1 MCVNSD
7 GNYEKIYN
15 NTLKLTKY
23 QMDKYNIP
31 LECVVRHYDASRK
44 ICPLS
49 MRENNWEKWKKFK
62 KDIENMDYSSTNYTR
77 FIRLLYENLFKRE
90 PDDEGL
96 KFWNDELENGLSY
109 GDMLKRIADSDE
121 FKNIYLK

>member
-1 MCVNSD
+1 
-7 GNYEKIYN
+7 
-15 NTLKLTKY
+15 
-23 QMDKYNIP
+23 
-31 LECVVRHYDASRK
+31 
-44 ICPLS
+44 
-49 MRENNWEKWKKFK
+49 
-62 KDIENMDYSSTNYTR
+62 MDYSSTNYTK

-121 FKNIYLK
+121 FKNIYLE

>member
-1 MCVNSD
+1 M
-7 GNYEKIYN
+7 
-15 NTLKLTKY
+15 NTK
-23 QMDKYNIP
+23 
-31 LECVVRHYDASRK
+31 
-44 ICPLS
+44 
-49 MRENNWEKWKKFK
+49 
-62 KDIENMDYSSTNYTR
+62 